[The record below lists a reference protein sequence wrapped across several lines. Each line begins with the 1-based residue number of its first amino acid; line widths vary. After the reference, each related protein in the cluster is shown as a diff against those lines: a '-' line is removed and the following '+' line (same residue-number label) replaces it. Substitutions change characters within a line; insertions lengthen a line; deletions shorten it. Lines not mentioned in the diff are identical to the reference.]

1 VGVVVGVFALGS
13 LDRDLM
19 VRALGLTIV
28 AISLWNL
35 RAPNLQ
41 RGEAPLWDGV
51 TGLVGGL
58 LGGAFNTG
66 GPAIVAH
73 LYRRAD
79 PPQALKATNQL
90 IFFCMGLMRLPTASA
105 QGQIPSSIWIEA
117 GLVVPLLV
125 AGILAGIRLGR
136 RVRADQFRRI
146 CWLALGAMGGVLAL
160 SP

>member
-1 VGVVVGVFALGS
+1 MFAGAFNGSGGNGQPQFKIGRILHIRLVVDKVGGRLIHRFALGS

-90 IFFCMGLMRLPTASA
+90 IFFTMGLARLPTAPLIPFPRSSA
-105 QGQIPSSIWIEA
+105 RMRRRSASSA
-117 GLVVPLLV
+117 SRSCP
-125 AGILAGIRLGR
+125 
-136 RVRADQFRRI
+136 
-146 CWLALGAMGGVLAL
+146 
-160 SP
+160 